1 MSERLQSS
9 VIQFQPL
16 KTDKMKVNMGPQH
29 PSTHGVLRLV
39 VTTDGEIVD
48 AVEPVIGYLHRCK
61 EKCGENLGYPQFMPY
76 TDRLDY
82 LAAMNNNWCYAMAVE
97 KMAGLKIPERC
108 EYIRVIIGELNR
120 IASHLLAVGTYGLD
134 IGTFTPFLYCFHERE
149 KILDLFEAVC
159 GARLT
164 YNYYRIG
171 GLANDLPEGFVGETR
186 KFLDF
191 FETRIDELD
200 ELLSENF
207 IFIKRTAN
215 VGVFPAKLAMDHG
228 VTGPNLR
235 ASGVPKDLRRNAPYS
250 IYDQLQFD
258 VIVGRGEK
266 GTLGDCWDRYNCRV
280 REMRESVRIV
290 RQCLDKLPG
299 GEWKTK
305 VPPIIKPPKG
315 HFLFK
320 AENPKG
326 ELGYYIISD
335 GTPKPSRLRIRAP
348 SFCNLSFLPAISH
361 GVMIADLIAILGS
374 IDIVLG
380 EVDR

>member
-1 MSERLQSS
+1 MSTMTQRILQ
-9 VIQFQPL
+9 FEPL

-61 EKCGENLGYPQFMPY
+61 EKCGENLTYPQFMPY

-82 LAAMNNNWCYAMAVE
+82 LAAMNNNWTYAMAVE
-97 KMAGLKIPERC
+97 KLAGIKLPDRC

-134 IGTFTPFLYCFHERE
+134 IGTFTPFLFCFHERE
-149 KILDLFEAVC
+149 KILDLFEATC

-171 GLANDLPEGFVGETR
+171 GLANDLPDGFEKATR
-186 KFLDF
+186 EFLDF
-191 FETRIDELD
+191 FETRLDELD
-200 ELLSENF
+200 ELLSENY

-215 VGVFPAKLAMDHG
+215 VGVFPPRIALDHG

-235 ASGVPKDLRRNAPYS
+235 GSGVPRDLRKDATYS
-250 IYDQLQFD
+250 IYDRLKFD

-280 REMRESVRIV
+280 REMRESVRLV
-290 RQCLDKLPG
+290 RQCLDALPG
-299 GEWKTK
+299 GEWKAKT
-305 VPPIIKPPKG
+305 PPIIKPPKG
-315 HFLFK
+315 HILFK

-326 ELGYYIISD
+326 ELGYYIVSD
-335 GTPKPSRLRIRAP
+335 GTPKPVRLHIRGP
-348 SFCNLSFLPAISH
+348 SFCNLSLLPAVSH

>member
-1 MSERLQSS
+1 MSGLQQS
-9 VIQFQPL
+9 VLQFQPL
-16 KTDKMKVNMGPQH
+16 KTDKMKLNMGPQH

-39 VTTDGEIVD
+39 VTTDGEVVD
-48 AVEPVIGYLHRCK
+48 AVDPVIGYLHRCK

-82 LAAMNNNWCYAMAVE
+82 LAAMNNNWCFAMAVE
-97 KMAGLKIPERC
+97 KMAGIKITERC

-134 IGTFTPFLYCFHERE
+134 MGTFAPFLYCFHERE
-149 KILDLFEAVC
+149 KILDMFEAVC

-171 GLANDLPEGFVGETR
+171 GLANDLPDGFVAECR

-200 ELLSENF
+200 NLLSENF
-207 IFIKRTAN
+207 IFIKRTAD
-215 VGVFPAKLAMDHG
+215 VGVFPAKLAMDYG

-250 IYDQLQFD
+250 IYNDLKFD
-258 VIVGRGEK
+258 VIVGRGAK
-266 GTLGDCWDRYNCRV
+266 GTLGDCWDRYDCRV
-280 REMRESVRIV
+280 REMRESVKIV
-290 RQCLDKLPG
+290 RQCLDRLPA

-315 HFLFK
+315 HYLFK

-335 GTPKPSRLRIRAP
+335 GTPKPARLRIRGP

>member
-1 MSERLQSS
+1 MSGLQQS
-9 VIQFQPL
+9 VMQFQPL

-97 KMAGLKIPERC
+97 KMAGLKIPDRC

-134 IGTFTPFLYCFHERE
+134 VGTFSPFLYCFHERE
-149 KILDLFEAVC
+149 KILDLFEATC

-171 GLANDLPEGFVGETR
+171 GLANDLPDGFVPECR

-191 FETRIDELD
+191 FETRLDELD
-200 ELLSENF
+200 NLLSENI
-207 IFIKRTAN
+207 IFVKRTAN

-250 IYDQLQFD
+250 IYDRLKFD
-258 VIVGRGEK
+258 VIVGTGAK
-266 GTLGDCWDRYNCRV
+266 GKLGDCWDRYNCRV
-280 REMRESVRIV
+280 REMRESVKIV
-290 RQCLDKLPG
+290 RQCLDQLPAG
-299 GEWKTK
+299 DYKTK

-315 HFLFK
+315 HYLFK
-320 AENPKG
+320 SENPKG

-335 GTPKPSRLRIRAP
+335 GTPKPYRLRIRAP
-348 SFCNLSFLPAISH
+348 SFCNLSFLPEVTH